1 MVKDLIETEDPI
13 EAPLTAPQLRRHRQ
27 PSRGRSRPG
36 VFLNAAIPHTPYDDG
51 IRSDYRPIVQ
61 IFIDTLMTFPG
72 ETWQRRWDASGVEDM
87 PSLTWY
93 DAFPGLNDVARELR
107 TSPGVAVSIFI
118 RLDAL
123 RPSAEFLNRVGR
135 IRLNGFSPWSLE
147 GFPTDAARDTL
158 RAVLILQAA
167 TGKHLR
173 EITADDVVAFAA
185 VARKPIRRGLAD
197 ALEILKQLGIVPL
210 ALPPLRQLAKPP
222 RPDAAAMVARNK
234 IEPPAVAE
242 MFARYLKSRA
252 PGVDYPTLQ
261 AMSTELLRNFWMEI
275 RSRNPEQADLRIA
288 PDIAE
293 WWKTESVGRLKNR
306 YRTLFA
312 VRAMYLDIAVWATHD
327 AYWATWST
335 ASIVTQIDTAGH
347 QKHRRR
353 VIAAHHQRVRKIA
366 PSVPKLLA
374 AIDAD
379 LEHQESLLLAATAA
393 PLGERFEW
401 AGRAYLRETGAGPGV
416 SMTAVPIL
424 DLATDT
430 RILQARI
437 AERAFWSWA
446 IVHVMHETGMR
457 QEEVSELTATA
468 LFTYEA
474 STGEKMLLLQVVPSK
489 SDRERVLLVSPEL
502 AHVLARLRQRARGDE
517 RQVPLVIRYDSLER
531 EFSPP
536 LPFLFQWK
544 DGDIR
549 RGFSPAAFKNFVAYA
564 VRAAGLDSP
573 ETRLTAHDFR
583 RLFATDA
590 LRSGLPVHILAKVM
604 GHLNISTTQG
614 YAAVFD
620 EDVARHFR
628 QFVDRRR
635 SLRPAEDYR
644 DPSPTELEEF
654 HAHFSK
660 RKVELGSCSRGYGTP
675 CIHEHACIRC
685 PMLRPDPA
693 QRHRLETILANLHER
708 RAEAKRMGWLGELE
722 GIEISIRAAEEKLGQ
737 MSQIVRLT
745 LERRRPDGENP
756 TP

>member
-1 MVKDLIETEDPI
+1 
-13 EAPLTAPQLRRHRQ
+13 
-27 PSRGRSRPG
+27 
-36 VFLNAAIPHTPYDDG
+36 
-51 IRSDYRPIVQ
+51 
-61 IFIDTLMTFPG
+61 
-72 ETWQRRWDASGVEDM
+72 
-87 PSLTWY
+87 
-93 DAFPGLNDVARELR
+93 
-107 TSPGVAVSIFI
+107 
-118 RLDAL
+118 
-123 RPSAEFLNRVGR
+123 
-135 IRLNGFSPWSLE
+135 
-147 GFPTDAARDTL
+147 
-158 RAVLILQAA
+158 
-167 TGKHLR
+167 
-173 EITADDVVAFAA
+173 
-185 VARKPIRRGLAD
+185 
-197 ALEILKQLGIVPL
+197 
-210 ALPPLRQLAKPP
+210 
-222 RPDAAAMVARNK
+222 
-234 IEPPAVAE
+234 
-242 MFARYLKSRA
+242 
-252 PGVDYPTLQ
+252 
-261 AMSTELLRNFWMEI
+261 
-275 RSRNPEQADLRIA
+275 
-288 PDIAE
+288 
-293 WWKTESVGRLKNR
+293 
-306 YRTLFA
+306 
-312 VRAMYLDIAVWATHD
+312 
-327 AYWATWST
+327 
-335 ASIVTQIDTAGH
+335 
-347 QKHRRR
+347 
-353 VIAAHHQRVRKIA
+353 
-366 PSVPKLLA
+366 
-374 AIDAD
+374 
-379 LEHQESLLLAATAA
+379 
-393 PLGERFEW
+393 
-401 AGRAYLRETGAGPGV
+401 
-416 SMTAVPIL
+416 MTAVPIL

-549 RGFSPAAFKNFVAYA
+549 RVFSPAAFKNFVAYA